1 WWDVESREI
10 VFICIGYRNPACG
23 PGFLRCLRVPDVLRG
38 DEAIRALWRTPR
50 KSPCPPKAVSGH
62 HRSRRVRQRRFPD
75 TAEIAMSDKDRFR
88 TPQKSPCP
96 ATGFSFSDI
105 GIKWRVRAVSDT
117 SADTLPLL
125 FCPFDSPGGWPDIK

>member
-1 WWDVESREI
+1 MAQRPVAERVEETPAAAPNRRGRDRRRHVLPDIWWDVESREI

-62 HRSRRVRQRRFPD
+62 HRSR
-75 TAEIAMSDKDRFR
+75 
-88 TPQKSPCP
+88 
-96 ATGFSFSDI
+96 
-105 GIKWRVRAVSDT
+105 
-117 SADTLPLL
+117 
-125 FCPFDSPGGWPDIK
+125 